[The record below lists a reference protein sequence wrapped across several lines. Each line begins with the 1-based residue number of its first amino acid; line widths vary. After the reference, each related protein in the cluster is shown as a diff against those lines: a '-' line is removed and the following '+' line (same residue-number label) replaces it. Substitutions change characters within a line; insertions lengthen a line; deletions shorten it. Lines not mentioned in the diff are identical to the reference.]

1 MHLGKVIYK
10 RERFEIIDCSSCG
23 FIHLNPI
30 PREDELKKF
39 YEMQYYQEKRD
50 KIGVPE
56 KIIREKPWYEKVVWK
71 DMLDAFNAK
80 IKGLQGHP
88 KSLLD
93 IGCGNG
99 YFLKY
104 MQENGWE
111 VIGIE
116 PSLTACE
123 YARSLNVKVY
133 NMTIEE
139 FKTEFKKQ
147 RFFDAINLSYVLE
160 HSSNPKE
167 VLEICRD
174 ILKNNGVMCVAVP
187 NDFNSL
193 QLQVNKLVSKP
204 SWWIAIPDHI
214 NYFNFKTLERLLNS
228 VGFEILLRTT
238 SFPMELFLLM
248 GDDYVENDEV
258 GSMCHQK
265 RMNFELALPKNIRR
279 KLYQKL
285 ASLGLGRECIVYAK
299 PASNNCFPKKL
310 L

>member
-1 MHLGKVIYK
+1 
-10 RERFEIIDCSSCG
+10 
-23 FIHLNPI
+23 
-30 PREDELKKF
+30 
-39 YEMQYYQEKRD
+39 
-50 KIGVPE
+50 
-56 KIIREKPWYEKVVWK
+56 
-71 DMLDAFNAK
+71 
-80 IKGLQGHP
+80 
-88 KSLLD
+88 
-93 IGCGNG
+93 
-99 YFLKY
+99 
-104 MQENGWE
+104 
-111 VIGIE
+111 
-116 PSLTACE
+116 
-123 YARSLNVKVY
+123 
-133 NMTIEE
+133 MTIEE

-174 ILKNNGVMCVAVP
+174 LLKNNGVMRVAVP

-193 QLQVNKLVSKP
+193 QLQANKLVSKP

-214 NYFNFKTLERLLNS
+214 NYFNFKTLERLLNN

-238 SFPMELFLLM
+238 SFPIELFLLM

-285 ASLGLGRECIVYAK
+285 ASLGLGRECIFYAK
-299 PASNNCFPKKL
+299 PAGNNGFPKEL